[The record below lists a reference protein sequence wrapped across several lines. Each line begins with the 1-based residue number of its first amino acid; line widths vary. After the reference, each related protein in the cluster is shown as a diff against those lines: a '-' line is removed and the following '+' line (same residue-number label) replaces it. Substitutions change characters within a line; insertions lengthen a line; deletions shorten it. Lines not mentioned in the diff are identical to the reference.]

1 MPQRDDASLAFRWS
15 RILGALGII
24 VAALAV
30 YPSLVWLD
38 RPLPLS
44 SSASQDKRISH
55 FITGYAKHYGLDPA
69 LLRAVIKV
77 ESNFNPTAVSSK
89 GARGLMQLMPPT
101 AAALNVVDPF
111 DPDENIQAGA
121 RELRRLLNRFN
132 GNVALAL
139 AAYHAGETRVGP
151 HISVP
156 PFRSTERYVGKVLWY
171 YHMFMDGEKEYA
183 VKRFPLPAP

>member
-1 MPQRDDASLAFRWS
+1 MPLRRLPTTDMPQRDDASLAFRWS

-24 VAALAV
+24 VVALAV

-44 SSASQDKRISH
+44 SSGSQEERISH
-55 FITGYAKHYGLDPA
+55 FITGYAKHYRLDPA

-101 AAALNVVDPF
+101 AAALNVANPF

-121 RELRRLLNRFN
+121 RELRRLLDRFN

-139 AAYHAGETRVGP
+139 AAYHAGEARVGP

-156 PFRSTERYVGKVLWY
+156 PFRSTERYVGKVLRY
-171 YHMFMDGEKEYA
+171 YHMFMDGEKE
-183 VKRFPLPAP
+183 